1 MLCRSLVTLA
11 ALAATA
17 AAQTQVV
24 RGDIDDQNNIFFLDC
39 ANQVRLVSNTVNLRA
54 LHDASRQQ
62 DIEYEMQVV
71 DVSSGGQ
78 RILDVVSA
86 IAIPEQFNMGNLR
99 LGRADRWEFFAP
111 AGTQV
116 AIFLNARVLTVYVPI
131 PGMGA
136 WLFGG
141 GSLAVRQGITDA
153 LGRFQFDVQ
162 PPSDPALVGIE
173 FTSQSVF
180 RLTNG
185 TIGISN
191 ADCKV
196 VRND

>member
-1 MLCRSLVTLA
+1 MTLA
-11 ALAATA
+11 AVAATA
-17 AAQTQVV
+17 VAQTQVV
-24 RGDIDDQNNIFFLDC
+24 RGDIDAQNNVFFLDC
-39 ANQVRLVSNTVNLRA
+39 ANQVRLVSNTVDLRA

-71 DVSSGGQ
+71 DVSGGGQ
-78 RILDVVSA
+78 RILDVISA
-86 IAIPEQFNMGNLR
+86 FAIPEQFNMGNLR
-99 LGRADRWEFFAP
+99 FSRAERWEFFAVT
-111 AGTQV
+111 GTQV
-116 AIFLNARVLTVYVPI
+116 AIFINARVLTVYVPI

-141 GSLAVRQGITDA
+141 GSLPMRQGITDA
-153 LGRFQFDVQ
+153 LGRFQFDFQ
-162 PPSDPALVGIE
+162 TPNDPSLVGIE

-180 RLTNG
+180 RLPSG

-191 ADCKV
+191 ADCKI